1 MDPAT
6 TRASLTRSGRITTEA
21 DGQLIEGLMID
32 AEGHD
37 PAIQI
42 DGHARVVIRHCLIHH
57 ADGQGINAE
66 GASELLIEDC
76 QIICTSAPASGP
88 LATFEALNVR
98 LDGCSAV
105 AIRRLKV
112 ERGASGIYAH
122 RCTNIRIG
130 KLEGH
135 DFRGPFPRGQLVQ
148 FDKCREALLEDFS
161 CENNGNT
168 SWSEDNVNCFGCV
181 DPIIRR
187 GFIHGNNSPS
197 GIGVL
202 IENGEGG
209 GGGLVQDVD
218 VVYWANGAFSAA
230 ENSSGVVFERCRA
243 RDGLGPAASSTN
255 LGRIDYRGQPIP
267 SLETWMSGQN
277 RGTPLSGQEAFF
289 AYETGEA
296 DIVFRDCSY
305 ANLPKAPNL
314 AWDQERM
321 TVAEFEEVDFTPRTS
336 LRLAFPWSVAAA
348 SPEGNEHPGSGSRID
363 PTKPIDGAAASKA
376 DLRANLQAAKD
387 EIEALQRGTVA
398 WKIVRTDYRLEP
410 GDVGGM
416 ILVDSP
422 DEVIVTCPEVSHAG
436 NGLSHPIK
444 VVRWGAGSVRFAPEG
459 DLVLSSPGGRLTIPE
474 RHGTATLHILDRKT
488 VLLEGV

>member
-1 MDPAT
+1 MDFAT
-6 TRASLTRSGRITTEA
+6 ARATLTRSGRIVTEA
-21 DGQLIEGLMID
+21 DGQRVEGLMID
-32 AEGHD
+32 AEGEA
-37 PAIQI
+37 PAIRVA
-42 DGHARVVIRHCLIHH
+42 GHARVVIRHCLIRH
-57 ADGQGINAE
+57 ADGPGINAE
-66 GASELLIEDC
+66 GAGELLIEDC

-98 LDGCSAV
+98 LDGCRTV
-105 AIRRLKV
+105 VMRRLKV
-112 ERGASGIYAH
+112 ERGASGVYAH
-122 RCTNIRIG
+122 RCTDVRIG
-130 KLEGH
+130 MLEGH

-148 FDKCREALLEDFS
+148 FDKCREAVLEDFS
-161 CENNGNT
+161 CENRGHT

-209 GGGLVQDVD
+209 EGGLVQDVD

-230 ENSSGVVFERCRA
+230 ENSKGVVFERCRA

-255 LGRIDYRGQPIP
+255 LGHLDYRGQPIP
-267 SLETWMSGQN
+267 SLETWMGGQN
-277 RGTPLSGQEAFF
+277 RGAPLSGQEAFF
-289 AYETGEA
+289 AYETGAA
-296 DIVFRDCSY
+296 DIEFRDCRY

-321 TVAEFEEVDFTPRTS
+321 TVAEFENVDFTPRAS

-348 SPEGNEHPGSGSRID
+348 PEGNGRPVLGSRID
-363 PTKPIDGAAASKA
+363 PTKPIDGVAASKA

-387 EIEALQRGTVA
+387 EIEALQRGVTA
-398 WKIVRTDYRLEP
+398 WRVVRGDHRLEP

-422 DEVIVTCPEVSHAG
+422 DAVTVTCPEALHAG
-436 NGLSHPIK
+436 DGLAYPIK
-444 VVRWGAGSVRFAPEG
+444 VVRWGGGAVRFAPEG
-459 DLVLSSPGGRLTIPE
+459 GLALSSPGGRLTIPE
-474 RHGTATLHILDRKT
+474 RYGTATLHLLDGRAAF
-488 VLLEGV
+488 LEGV

>member
-1 MDPAT
+1 MDPASA
-6 TRASLTRSGRITTEA
+6 RATLTRSGRITTET
-21 DGQLIEGLMID
+21 DGQRIEGLMIE
-32 AEGHD
+32 AGGHA
-37 PAIQI
+37 PAIHVA
-42 DGHARVVIRHCLIHH
+42 GHTGVVIRNCLIRH
-57 ADGQGINAE
+57 ADGPGINAE
-66 GASELLIEDC
+66 GVSELLIEDC
-76 QIICTSAPASGP
+76 QIIGTSAPASGP
-88 LATFEALNVR
+88 HATFEALNVR

-105 AIRRLKV
+105 VIHRLKV
-112 ERGASGIYAH
+112 ERGASGVYAH
-122 RCTNIRIG
+122 RCTDIRIST
-130 KLEGH
+130 LEGH

-148 FDKCREALLEDFS
+148 FDKCRQALLEDFS
-161 CENNGNT
+161 CENNGDT

-181 DPIIRR
+181 DPVIRR

-230 ENSSGVVFERCRA
+230 ENARGVVFERCRA

-255 LGRIDYRGQPIP
+255 LGQSDYRGQPIP
-267 SLETWMSGQN
+267 SLETWLGGQN
-277 RGTPLSGQEAFF
+277 RGIPLSGQEAFF
-289 AYETGEA
+289 AYETGAA

-321 TVAEFEEVDFTPRTS
+321 TVTEFEQVDFTPRTS
-336 LRLAFPWSVAAA
+336 LKLVFSWSVGAA
-348 SPEGNEHPGSGSRID
+348 SPEGDGRPGLSSRID
-363 PTKPIDGAAASKA
+363 PTKPLDGAAASKA

-387 EIEALQRGTVA
+387 EIEALQRGAVA
-398 WKIVRTDYRLEP
+398 WRIVRTDYRLEP

-422 DEVIVTCPEVSHAG
+422 HEVTITCLELPHAG

-444 VVRWGAGSVRFAPEG
+444 VVRWGAGPVRFAPEG

-474 RHGTATLHILDRKT
+474 RHGTATLHVLDERT
-488 VLLEGV
+488 AFLEGV